1 MFERDDVGADDGNA
15 ERGGQDGATASPSR
29 VALDALEAGIDAAH
43 PRSVIADEV
52 TLDGDELRIADRTV
66 DLTDYDEIVVFGGGN
81 AAGRVAAALDEQIG
95 DRVTGGVVV
104 TDDPAP
110 ARAVETIEGTH
121 PLPSESNVTGTR
133 RLLERARE
141 CDEGT
146 LALVAVTGG
155 GSALLTAPSGDI
167 ELDELVDLTEALLRS
182 GAPIEAINTV
192 RRAISDVKGGGLAG
206 TLAPATTIGLVFS
219 DVTSDDPAVV
229 ASGPLSPNPTTAADA
244 LDVLS
249 DYDVDAP
256 SAVVEYLESAVAA
269 SDSGGQA
276 DSDGETDSDSQID
289 SGDGDAQADADL
301 DRTSVYILA
310 DGFTALSA
318 AADVCEDAGYEP
330 LILSRS
336 VRGEAREAAK
346 THVALAEESQRT
358 GNPVSPPAVVLS
370 GGETTVTVTGDGT
383 GGPNQEFA
391 LSAATELPDGVVLGA
406 VDTDGIDGATDAA
419 GALVTSETIADEAD
433 ARAAAA
439 ALANNDAYPY
449 LDERDALLTS
459 GATGTN
465 VNDLRVLVVVD

>member
-1 MFERDDVGADDGNA
+1 MFERDDVGTDDGNT
-15 ERGGQDGATASPSR
+15 ERGGLGGATASPSR
-29 VALDALEAGIDAAH
+29 VALDAIEAGIDAAH

-66 DLTDYDEIVVFGGGN
+66 DLSDYDEIVVFGGGN

-95 DRVTGGVVV
+95 DRVDGGVVV

-155 GSALLTAPSGDI
+155 GSALLVAPSGDI

-269 SDSGGQA
+269 SDSSSQA
-276 DSDGETDSDSQID
+276 DSDNGTD
-289 SGDGDAQADADL
+289 SGDGDAQRDATL

-310 DGFTALSA
+310 DGFTALAA
-318 AADVCEDAGYEP
+318 AADVCQDAGYEP

-336 VRGEAREAAK
+336 IRGEAREAAK

-358 GNPVSPPAVVLS
+358 GNPASPPAVVLS

-449 LDERDALLTS
+449 LAERDALLMS

-465 VNDLRVLVVVD
+465 VNDLRVLVVTE

>member
-1 MFERDDVGADDGNA
+1 MFDRDDLGVDDGAADGLAADDHSSHHGVRSA
-15 ERGGQDGATASPSR
+15 ELAPPNRA
-29 VALDALEAGIDAAH
+29 ALDALEAGIDAAH
-43 PRSVIADEV
+43 PRSVIAARV
-52 TLDGDELRIADRTV
+52 TIDGDELRVADRTV
-66 DLTDYDEIVVFGGGN
+66 DLSEYDEIVVLGGGN

-95 DRVTGGVVV
+95 DRVDGGVVV
-104 TDDPAP
+104 TDDPAS
-110 ARAVETIEGTH
+110 ARAVETVEGTH

-133 RLLERARE
+133 RLLDRARE

-167 ELDELVDLTEALLRS
+167 ELDELVDLTESLLKS

-192 RRAISDVKGGGLAG
+192 RRAISDVKGGGLAAE
-206 TLAPATTIGLVFS
+206 LAPATTIGLVFS

-229 ASGPLSPNPTTAADA
+229 ASGPLSPNPTDAADA

-256 SAVVEYLESAVAA
+256 SAVVEHLERAAAESSGSAA
-269 SDSGGQA
+269 GPG
-276 DSDGETDSDSQID
+276 
-289 SGDGDAQADADL
+289 L
-301 DRTSVYILA
+301 DHVSVHVLA
-310 DGFTALSA
+310 DGFTALAA
-318 AADVCEDAGYEP
+318 AADACEDAGYDS

-346 THVALAEESQRT
+346 THVALAEEAQRT

-370 GGETTVTVTGDGT
+370 GGETTVTVVGDGT

-391 LSAATELPDGVVLGA
+391 LSAATDIPEGVVLGA

-419 GALVTSETIADEAD
+419 GALVTSETIAGEDD

-439 ALANNDAYPY
+439 ALADNDAYPY
-449 LDERDALLTS
+449 LDERGALLVS
-459 GATGTN
+459 GPTGTN
-465 VNDLRVLVVVD
+465 VNDLRVLVVTE